1 MKLISDIISK
11 KESSNLNYD
20 LLIFDYSDNFSQCK
34 STFFQKSGYSYKKE
48 TKLIPIYEIYVNKI
62 TKSYITKFNKK
73 DSLTDL
79 KFPKSALRLKSNYTN
94 TKFI

>member
-1 MKLISDIISK
+1 MQIISDINTKNILPKLNCGLFICAYSV
-11 KESSNLNYD
+11 NYLNY
-20 LLIFDYSDNFSQCK
+20 SD
-34 STFFQKSGYSYKKE
+34 TFFQKLRYLYIEE
-48 TKLIPIYEIYVNKI
+48 TKLIPTYEIYVTKI